1 MKKTWLELEIEREK
15 YGTRSFMD
23 RVKSFLK
30 LDSRSS
36 LSHVPNDLPALHI
49 PTLSDDPNTIVAVP
63 LGCNVLTVDNGSRRA
78 QHIEQELKMQK
89 CGIITPND
97 LRFYLSDADKDDLY
111 TAAIKAMRTYGYT
124 KED

>member
-1 MKKTWLELEIEREK
+1 MKREKTWLELEIEREK

-49 PTLSDDPNTIVAVP
+49 PTLSDDPNTIV
-63 LGCNVLTVDNGSRRA
+63 NVLTVDNGSRRA
-78 QHIEQELKMQK
+78 QHIEQELSMQK

-111 TAAIKAMRTYGYT
+111 VAAIKAMRRYGDT